1 MNLFEEKIIK
11 QENRQRFQLL
21 GQVFSTYWLVGYEDQ
36 LLFVDQHAA
45 HEKVKFE
52 RLMREY
58 KQGEIISQNLQPP
71 MILHLTQKEEAALN
85 EYQSYFQALGFVW
98 EDFGS
103 HSIAMRAMP
112 VELYGKNEKDFFEE
126 ILDEL
131 VENGCKGTP
140 EVIQEKITSMSCKAA
155 VKGNQT
161 MSNSEMQ
168 ALMEQ
173 MLMLENPYHCPHG
186 RPTMI
191 SMSKQEL
198 EKKFKRIV

>member
-1 MNLFEEKIIK
+1 M
-11 QENRQRFQLL
+11 

-140 EVIQEKITSMSCKAA
+140 EVIQGKNHLY
-155 VKGNQT
+155 V
-161 MSNSEMQ
+161 
-168 ALMEQ
+168 L
-173 MLMLENPYHCPHG
+173 
-186 RPTMI
+186 
-191 SMSKQEL
+191 
-198 EKKFKRIV
+198 